1 MDNKKKYIRKGQEVT
16 FSAKLKKGDGSLT
29 SWIVYEGNQ
38 YDDDHIVKEEKQ
50 AGTEFTF
57 TFEKVGEYTIISYGK
72 REEIKKKTKCIDNK
86 SSISSKTNNEGK
98 EEILVN
104 ELDSNCAFRLEVIE
118 NTIVSIDCVENKIR
132 NAVRRSTDNWELK
145 KGTSVTFKANFYI
158 EKPTEEELSSLKMF
172 VLDSN
177 KNILVAQEG
186 NNISFIP
193 ENDNGTYT
201 ISAEHIT
208 SSGDKVTKEII
219 GKCILNNVISIK
231 PDKPGELF
239 RPDEEIIFK
248 VDRMKFSADLE
259 DTSRIKWYLNTILKQ
274 EGGETFKF
282 SSDKK
287 GVYFVEAT
295 NLEPNSSAK
304 PDEKDTWKLTITDNE
319 VKSISVKGMPKV
331 GRPFELKA
339 KTTFPDLTLEE
350 MQKIKWYIP
359 FNYKENL
366 GGSNINPRNKT
377 PHFHNTQRIKDPRT
391 IKITPSGA
399 GTFKV
404 SCRINSE
411 FVEENIEIVQP
422 KISSP
427 HWIDKDGSS
436 GNILEKAGYYQEM
449 YAYAKHIGLDEEEV
463 ILEVYDVTNKQ
474 KPIYTSEKVVVP
486 KGSKEICIPY
496 TIKKTYKGK
505 TEEEKKKEDLERK
518 DIQIFFKIKAADTN
532 FLIVSPNKEFENNL
546 LTITNRGDIVNAYF
560 CNSDDSQWYRFVKLN
575 TEIYLKLYVA
585 NMIGKE
591 VEVFFYD
598 QYGFSLSDLSQNFNW
613 KSWDSIAPRVEG
625 KKAFYSDKK
634 VIDNKGEL
642 LVKLDTSKFKKAQNH
657 IHITAVFKT
666 KVNDKEKG
674 AYMNLAN
681 HLVLYYEKKLNDI
694 VENVSAIK
702 VAKGKVERVQLEEEE
717 GHSCPRC
724 TAPVTVAQLRELFP
738 KAEEEDTLKTVADTY
753 TKYMK
758 ELQMDTCWNKAHFF
772 AQAAIETGFKL
783 HIKSGE
789 GFDYYWEDLIKNFGA
804 FQTTEGRK
812 KAKEWGRAERN
823 SKINGKTNP
832 KYQSVSLENKKKIAN
847 WAYSPSSKTGK
858 ELGNIYDNDGWTF
871 RGKGLIQ
878 LTGRSAYQYAN
889 TYTKKE
895 NADIIANPDLVMT
908 NIAIGVISS
917 MAFFKWKKINIL
929 ANGNR
934 NTKSICKEV
943 GNDVDTTD
951 PNGKPSRNHAEKII
965 FFNNSSSKVF
975 KIEECLWGHS
985 KGWHDPVDNP
995 RRTKYNSG
1003 GNYKPVNGAYGKVRN
1018 GYTKFHSGLD
1028 LFALPYIK
1036 DEYEGTPVYACLD
1049 GVVVESTPGNSAGQT
1064 IRIRIN
1070 NTKELLEQEK
1080 KVGYKLEFSKGEIM
1094 GIDIKETDKVFF
1106 IYMHLSKRLVKEDE
1120 YVKAGQ
1126 IIGYSGVSGSIANGI
1141 PSPHLHL
1148 EIATVKNAYGTG
1160 ENKRTNPARF
1170 IKLNSYDTKD
1180 QDEAVDYKYYQ
1191 DGTKKKWNAPKN
1203 DHRKL

>member
-1 MDNKKKYIRKGQEVT
+1 MDNKKQYIRKGQEVT

-38 YDDDHIVKEEKQ
+38 CDDDHIVKEEKQ
-50 AGTEFTF
+50 VGTEFTF

-145 KGTSVTFKANFYI
+145 KGASVTFKANFYI
-158 EKPTEEELSSLKMF
+158 EKPTEEELSLLKMF

-186 NNISFIP
+186 NNICFIP
-193 ENDNGTYT
+193 ENDNEEYT
-201 ISAEHIT
+201 IVAEHIT

-239 RPDEEIIFK
+239 RPNEEIIFK

-331 GRPFELKA
+331 RRPFELNA
-339 KTTFPDLTLEE
+339 KTTFPNLTLEE
-350 MQKIKWYIP
+350 IQKIEWKIP
-359 FNYKENL
+359 FNCEEKGLNVNVSVIKPFLY
-366 GGSNINPRNKT
+366 
-377 PHFHNTQRIKDPRT
+377 TQIVEDGPRT
-391 IKITPSGA
+391 IKITPLEA

-411 FVEENIEIVQP
+411 IVEKNIEIVQP
-422 KISSP
+422 EISTP

-486 KGSKEICIPY
+486 KGSKKICIPY

-505 TEEEKKKEDLERK
+505 TEEEKKKEDRERK

-613 KSWDSIAPRVEG
+613 KSWDSIAPRVKG

-702 VAKGKVERVQLEEEE
+702 VAKGKVERVELEEKKHKTCYCNRDFTVEE
-717 GHSCPRC
+717 VKSLVKTINGTDKIWDYKNCDVDDKSYERL
-724 TAPVTVAQLRELFP
+724 TLELNNMFR
-738 KAEEEDTLKTVADTY
+738 
-753 TKYMK
+753 KYDINECIQKIAFLAM
-758 ELQMDTCWNKAHFF
+758 TSV
-772 AQAAIETGFKL
+772 ETGFFRTAGEIAGNTASSQYYYKGRGLLQLTGDGSSPVMYEEYQKELDGKFDVVKNPNLVARNIHLVVDSGGFVWKKKTVPTWAHPKKKRNETQTDYEKRVDAYKWKREKFKKGLGKNLNEVALLMKEDEETYFFLIARILQGYLPKSKDDYPKELHYQKRKENLEKL
-783 HIKSGE
+783 KKWFKYNKNVCNETEESDLNGIMPPWMKVAWEEYEKYKGKHNKQSPLKERICDYFNNSNYKAGTNETSWCAAFVTWCLNKSSPSYEEPKGDGDVKARAFTPKGKYKE
-789 GFDYYWEDLIKNFGA
+789 YYWE
-804 FQTTEGRK
+804 
-812 KAKEWGRAERN
+812 KAKVTNNNKPAYGAIAMIRWDTTGTEHVAFVIGKTKTGRIALLGGNQSIKENGVKIGSGITKSSAKESEIKFYMYPDNFLEN
-823 SKINGKTNP
+823 SKLYN
-832 KYQSVSLENKKKIAN
+832 
-847 WAYSPSSKTGK
+847 
-858 ELGNIYDNDGWTF
+858 
-871 RGKGLIQ
+871 
-878 LTGRSAYQYAN
+878 LT
-889 TYTKKE
+889 E
-895 NADIIANPDLVMT
+895 EDITEKLT
-908 NIAIGVISS
+908 H
-917 MAFFKWKKINIL
+917 
-929 ANGNR
+929 
-934 NTKSICKEV
+934 T
-943 GNDVDTTD
+943 DT
-951 PNGKPSRNHAEKII
+951 
-965 FFNNSSSKVF
+965 
-975 KIEECLWGHS
+975 
-985 KGWHDPVDNP
+985 
-995 RRTKYNSG
+995 
-1003 GNYKPVNGAYGKVRN
+1003 
-1018 GYTKFHSGLD
+1018 
-1028 LFALPYIK
+1028 
-1036 DEYEGTPVYACLD
+1036 
-1049 GVVVESTPGNSAGQT
+1049 
-1064 IRIRIN
+1064 
-1070 NTKELLEQEK
+1070 
-1080 KVGYKLEFSKGEIM
+1080 
-1094 GIDIKETDKVFF
+1094 
-1106 IYMHLSKRLVKEDE
+1106 HL
-1120 YVKAGQ
+1120 
-1126 IIGYSGVSGSIANGI
+1126 
-1141 PSPHLHL
+1141 
-1148 EIATVKNAYGTG
+1148 
-1160 ENKRTNPARF
+1160 
-1170 IKLNSYDTKD
+1170 
-1180 QDEAVDYKYYQ
+1180 
-1191 DGTKKKWNAPKN
+1191 
-1203 DHRKL
+1203 